1 VSDRKFINQLQ
12 AHRGGIVRVKAN
24 WIAAGMN
31 RDACQLHGKVGLLLD
46 WAATGTDG
54 YGGAYVDLLI
64 DERVT
69 RVYFYPEEL
78 ELIGGED
85 ESH

>member
-1 VSDRKFINQLQ
+1 MSDRKFIKQLQ
-12 AHRGGIVRVKAN
+12 DHRGGIVRVKAN
-24 WIAAGMN
+24 WIAAGMT

-46 WAATGTDG
+46 WAAIGTAG

-78 ELIGGED
+78 ELIGG
-85 ESH
+85 SGV

>member
-1 VSDRKFINQLQ
+1 MSDRKFIKQLQ
-12 AHRGGIVRVKAN
+12 DHRGGIVRVKAN
-24 WIAAGMN
+24 WIAAGTN
-31 RDACQLHGKVGLLLD
+31 RGTFQLHGKVGLLLD
-46 WAATGTDG
+46 WEATGTEG

-64 DERVT
+64 DERLT

-85 ESH
+85 ESR

>member
-1 VSDRKFINQLQ
+1 VSDRKFIKQLQ
-12 AHRGGIVRVKAN
+12 DHRGGIVRVKAN
-24 WIAAGMN
+24 WIAAGMT

-46 WAATGTDG
+46 WAATGTVG

-85 ESH
+85 EFR